1 MDEKE
6 RVQNHSHGF
15 LTGAA
20 IIASGGLIAKLVGA
34 LYRIPLLALIGGRGI
49 GLYQLVYPVYCML
62 LTVSATGIPSS
73 IAKLV
78 AERLEKGKSPQGVF
92 RSAMRLF
99 FIVGL
104 AGTVVMVLIA
114 PVLSRAQGSEE
125 VRAGYYTLAPSVL
138 LTSILSVFRGYFQG
152 KNRMSPTAISE
163 VVEQLVKVGFGLLFA
178 YLYRDNLRVAVTLL
192 LLAVTISEAVALS
205 FMLWRY
211 RRDKSRKQYENDG
224 GMYPTKSILKL
235 SIPVTLSS
243 VLLPLSSLI
252 DSVLVVRLLG
262 RYASDAVTLYGLF
275 AGGAV
280 TVINLPVSVCYGIAA
295 ASIPAVASASAKT
308 GDNNERARRARVRQ
322 RWLYSLIVTVAIAA
336 PCALGLYLFAQPAA
350 RLIFRSLRGDEL
362 DILVRLIR
370 KFSISAL
377 TLSCAQTLSACLTA
391 QGKPK
396 YAAFAMGAG
405 IVVKTV
411 TYCFLLRNPQI
422 SIFGLAYATN
432 LCYLVAFLLD
442 LVYNFRGNH

>member
-1 MDEKE
+1 MDEKIGE
-6 RVQNHSHGF
+6 KKDKNGF
-15 LTGAA
+15 LKGAA
-20 IIASGGLIAKLVGA
+20 VIASGGLIAKLVGA

-92 RSAMRLF
+92 RSALRLF
-99 FIVGL
+99 VIVGL
-104 AGTVVMVLIA
+104 VGTVVMVLIA
-114 PVLSRAQGSEE
+114 PALSRAQGSEE
-125 VRAGYYTLAPSVL
+125 VRVGYYTLAPSVL

-178 YLYRDNLRVAVTLL
+178 YIYRDNLRVAVTLL
-192 LLAVTISEAVALS
+192 LLAVTISEAVALI
-205 FMLWRY
+205 FMVWRY

-224 GMYPTKSILKL
+224 GAYPTKAILRL
-235 SIPVTLSS
+235 SIPVTLNS

-262 RYASDAVTLYGLF
+262 KYATDAVTLYGLF

-295 ASIPAVASASAKT
+295 ASIPAVASATAKT

-322 RWLYSLIVTVAIAA
+322 RWLYSLVVTVAIAT

-350 RLIFRSLRGDEL
+350 RVIFRSLRGDEL

-377 TLSCAQTLSACLTA
+377 TLSCVQTLSACLTA

-396 YAAFAMGAG
+396 YAAFSMGVG

-411 TYCFLLRNPQI
+411 TYCLLLQNPKN
-422 SIFGLAYATN
+422 SVFGLAHATN

-442 LVYNFRGNH
+442 LVYNFRMK